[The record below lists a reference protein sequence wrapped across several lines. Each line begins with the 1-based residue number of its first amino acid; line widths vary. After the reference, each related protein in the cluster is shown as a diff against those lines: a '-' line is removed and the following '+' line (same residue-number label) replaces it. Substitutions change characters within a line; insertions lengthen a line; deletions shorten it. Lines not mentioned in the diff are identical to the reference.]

1 MLENTPVGRLGTGEE
16 IAAVVAFLV
25 SDDSTFMTG
34 SEVYADG
41 GYTAR

>member
-1 MLENTPVGRLGTGEE
+1 MLDNTPVGGLGTGEE

-25 SDDSTFMTG
+25 SDDSTFVTG